1 MTETRDIRAVIDA
14 AEQAAAVGDYASAE
28 QLLTEVAVLQGASLG
43 PLHPDLANTLNNL
56 GVVCEILEKPQRAER
71 HFRRAYEIAKAT
83 LEPDHPFLA
92 TSRKNLE
99 DFCNTR
105 GIPVD
110 TPPSEPEASAEIE
123 MPASLRAMPSEPE
136 PPPIPPPPVA
146 YDDVPAIDAG
156 DLPIE
161 TPSYEDKTPLYPASR
176 PAVSRHW
183 SWPVAIAALVAGAL
197 VVTLIATA
205 PWRGEPAADAPKQV
219 AVEPQ
224 KPLAAEPPPP
234 VAAAPRARDA
244 APTPPSVT
252 PAPPVPPPDAPPPTP
267 AAKSRPARTAPSEPP
282 TLVAA
287 QLCQTLSTGGNWNCV
302 PPGDPV
308 SPSTLFFYSRV
319 KSATDT
325 TVQHR
330 WYRGDHLRQSVELR
344 IRANPAGGYRTYSRQ
359 TVDGQS
365 ASDWRVELR
374 TSEGVLLHEERFV
387 VR

>member
-1 MTETRDIRAVIDA
+1 
-14 AEQAAAVGDYASAE
+14 
-28 QLLTEVAVLQGASLG
+28 
-43 PLHPDLANTLNNL
+43 
-56 GVVCEILEKPQRAER
+56 
-71 HFRRAYEIAKAT
+71 
-83 LEPDHPFLA
+83 
-92 TSRKNLE
+92 
-99 DFCNTR
+99 
-105 GIPVD
+105 
-110 TPPSEPEASAEIE
+110 
-123 MPASLRAMPSEPE
+123 MPASLRVMPSEPE
-136 PPPIPPPPVA
+136 PPPIPPPPPAVR
-146 YDDVPAIDAG
+146 DVRAIDAV

-161 TPSYEDKTPLYPASR
+161 TPSYEDKTPPYPASQQ
-176 PAVSRHW
+176 AVSSRW
-183 SWPVAIAALVAGAL
+183 SWPVAIAALAGGAL

-205 PWRGEPAADAPKQV
+205 PWRSEPAADAPKQV
-219 AVEPQ
+219 AVEPP
-224 KPLAAEPPPP
+224 KTIAAEPPPP
-234 VAAAPRARDA
+234 VAAAPKAHDTA
-244 APTPPSVT
+244 

-267 AAKSRPARTAPSEPP
+267 AAKSRPTRTAPSEPP

-308 SPSTLFFYSRV
+308 SPSTLFFYSRL

-330 WYRGDHLRQSVELR
+330 WYRGDRLRQTVDLR
-344 IRANPAGGYRTYSRQ
+344 IRANSTDGYRTYSRQ